1 MKKQIEISQSLI
13 FATPVWETNISSIVD
28 SNELVDY
35 AYELYESGKSVK
47 RSNRLG
53 FHSDYIETNNEYI
66 DDRFKL
72 IMQEVVGLC
81 KSIVEEQLFHSIE
94 DKAFAVEAWA
104 NINSKYSYNQ
114 QHIHGGNC
122 LLSAVYYAQVPKN
135 SGEFYFKQ
143 DNKDADFVARF
154 GIDKFNSLGT
164 AIYRMPKEGDIY
176 VFPSWIDHGVEQ
188 NLSDEDRISF
198 AFNIKCER
206 LNNNQAQSESNSDNT
221 YSYAY

>member
-1 MKKQIEISQSLI
+1 MKEQIEIQQSLI
-13 FATPVWETNISSIVD
+13 FSTPVWETNISSLVD

-47 RSNRLG
+47 KSNRLG
-53 FHSDYIETNNEYI
+53 FHSAYINTNAESSDN
-66 DDRFKL
+66 RFKL
-72 IMQEVVGLC
+72 VLDEVVGLC

-94 DKAFAVEAWA
+94 DKAFSLEAWA

-143 DNKDADFVARF
+143 DNKDADCVARF
-154 GIDKFNSLGT
+154 GIDKFNPLGT
-164 AIYRMPKEGDIY
+164 AIYRMPKAGDIY
-176 VFPSWIDHGVEQ
+176 VFPSWVDHGVEQ

-198 AFNIKCER
+198 AFNVKCEKIDQ
-206 LNNNQAQSESNSDNT
+206 NQKQSDYNSDNT